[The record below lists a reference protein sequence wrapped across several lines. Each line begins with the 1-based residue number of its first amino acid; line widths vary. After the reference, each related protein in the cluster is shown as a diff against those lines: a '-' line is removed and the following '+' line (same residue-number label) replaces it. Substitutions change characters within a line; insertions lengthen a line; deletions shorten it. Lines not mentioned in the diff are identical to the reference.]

1 MLKTRLFEMFGQI
14 TSIPRRVFVMIF
26 LALLTPI
33 AGISAALAGTPAEA
47 FVSDNIQKSLGIL
60 NNSQLTPVQRSD
72 QFKNLLLSITDMKR
86 IAVFT
91 LGQYALT
98 TSQGD
103 QDAFTVAFQNYS
115 VAVYHSYLGKYA
127 GQTLKITGSNE
138 RAANDFIVTTNMID
152 PSDHSGQRPLEIDFR
167 VRTDTGKPELTD
179 FSVAGIWLAIEERD
193 QFGSFLNQNHGDI
206 GPLITH
212 LHDVTKQYG

>member
-1 MLKTRLFEMFGQI
+1 MFGQM
-14 TSIPRRVFVMIF
+14 TSITRRLLIMVS
-26 LALLTPI
+26 LALLAPVLG
-33 AGISAALAGTPAEA
+33 ASAAIAVTPAEA
-47 FVSDNIQKSLGIL
+47 FVADNIQKSLAIL
-60 NNSQLTPVQRSD
+60 NNSQLTPAQRGD

-91 LGQYALT
+91 LGQYART
-98 TSQGD
+98 TSQPD
-103 QDAFTVAFQNYS
+103 QDAFAEAFQNYS

-127 GQTLKITGSNE
+127 GQSLKITGSSE

-152 PSDHSGQRPLEIDFR
+152 PNDHSSQRPLEIDFR